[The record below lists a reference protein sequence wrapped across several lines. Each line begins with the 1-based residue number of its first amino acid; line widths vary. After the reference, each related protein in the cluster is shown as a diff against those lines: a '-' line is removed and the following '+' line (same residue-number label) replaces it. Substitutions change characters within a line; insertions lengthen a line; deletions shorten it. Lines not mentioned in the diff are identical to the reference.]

1 MSPQTL
7 ADDLAY
13 IRDLAEAGQKAPLL
27 GGRFLAWWG
36 GLTTLAYLAHYAIAG
51 GMFGL
56 QPYMLAFL
64 WVGYVMMGLAGS
76 FALQTTLSHAK
87 PGVAS
92 TGNRVSTLVWKS
104 AGLFLGAYFTG
115 AFLKAVTGAGEY
127 NAFIWSVP
135 LVTGVYGLA
144 QYVGG
149 VIAGNRVLTLAGQ
162 AALVATVP
170 AVLLVGS
177 AGSWLVGA
185 SVAAVCVLLPGI
197 ILMRNE
203 PSETV

>member
-1 MSPQTL
+1 MSPQSL
-7 ADDLAY
+7 AEDLAY

-27 GGRFLAWWG
+27 GGRFLVWWG
-36 GLTTLAYLAHYAIAG
+36 GLTTFAYLAHYAIFE

-56 QPYMLAFL
+56 GPTAFAIL
-64 WVGYVMMGLAGS
+64 WTGYVVAGLGGS
-76 FALQTTLSHAK
+76 FALHATIGQGK
-87 PGVAS
+87 PGATS
-92 TGNRVSTLVWKS
+92 TGNRVSALVWKS

-115 AFLKAVTGAGEY
+115 AFLKAVTGDETF
-127 NAFIWSVP
+127 NPFIWSIP
-135 LVTGVYGLA
+135 LVIGVYGLA

-177 AGSWLVGA
+177 GASWLLGA
-185 SVAAVCVLLPGI
+185 AVAALCVLLPGI
-197 ILMRNE
+197 LLMRNE
-203 PSETV
+203 PSATV